1 MSHQRLPG
9 HGKQPEMHLERSV
22 APVTWVPVL
31 SAVNVSR
38 YHGGATILDG
48 VSVSIGPDT
57 RMGVVGPN
65 GIGKSTLLRIL
76 AGLEEAD
83 AGRVERAPA
92 ALTVGYLPQEPDARA
107 GETLRAYPARRT
119 GVAAAEADL
128 DHWTAEL
135 EHDPSVIEAYT

>member
-1 MSHQRLPG
+1 MCHQRLPG

-22 APVTWVPVL
+22 APVTWTPVL

-48 VSVSIGPDT
+48 VSGSIGPDT
-57 RMGVVGPN
+57 RLGVVGPN

-92 ALTVGYLPQEPDARA
+92 ALTVGYLPQEPDARP
-107 GETLRAYPARRT
+107 GESLLEYLARRT
-119 GVAAAEADL
+119 GVAEAGVEL
-128 DHWTAEL
+128 DRLTAEMN
-135 EHDPSVIEAYT
+135 H